1 MAGGGATRLVVSSLR
16 ERGPALWGQLP
27 GPGTHGRTDARSSS
41 VYTYV
46 RDELSRSRCVN
57 GGVFIIFIK
66 YRSSNAIRAQHISM
80 SEVQNKA
87 EKSKRAQCAGDA
99 TGLVLIYGTV
109 QRTREV
115 DSCPC
120 ACRTVCLERSPVSG
134 DAVRRAGRT
143 GSAAS
148 RLLTARRACASACVG
163 GGLAVVAAQC
173 TLAPRGAQPRAPRG
187 ERIC

>member
-99 TGLVLIYGTV
+99 TGFG
-109 QRTREV
+109 TREV
-115 DSCPC
+115 
-120 ACRTVCLERSPVSG
+120 VLVLVELCLERSPVSG

-163 GGLAVVAAQC
+163 GGLAVVAAVH
-173 TLAPRGAQPRAPRG
+173 AGPRGAQPRAPRG

>member
-1 MAGGGATRLVVSSLR
+1 MLEMNYRVAVA
-16 ERGPALWGQLP
+16 
-27 GPGTHGRTDARSSS
+27 
-41 VYTYV
+41 
-46 RDELSRSRCVN
+46 CVN

-115 DSCPC
+115 
-120 ACRTVCLERSPVSG
+120 VLVLVELCLVP
-134 DAVRRAGRT
+134 
-143 GSAAS
+143 
-148 RLLTARRACASACVG
+148 
-163 GGLAVVAAQC
+163 
-173 TLAPRGAQPRAPRG
+173 
-187 ERIC
+187 

>member
-99 TGLVLIYGTV
+99 TGLVLKKL
-109 QRTREV
+109 
-115 DSCPC
+115 S
-120 ACRTVCLERSPVSG
+120 
-134 DAVRRAGRT
+134 
-143 GSAAS
+143 
-148 RLLTARRACASACVG
+148 LLTMKLTLSVMTKYCVYMDMDMG
-163 GGLAVVAAQC
+163 
-173 TLAPRGAQPRAPRG
+173 RGVRVDPIFKTTK
-187 ERIC
+187 E

>member
-1 MAGGGATRLVVSSLR
+1 MLEMNYRVAVA
-16 ERGPALWGQLP
+16 
-27 GPGTHGRTDARSSS
+27 
-41 VYTYV
+41 
-46 RDELSRSRCVN
+46 CVN

-99 TGLVLIYGTV
+99 TGLVHS
-109 QRTREV
+109 R
-115 DSCPC
+115 SC
-120 ACRTVCLERSPVSG
+120 VLVLVELCLERSPVSG

>member
-115 DSCPC
+115 VLVLVELC
-120 ACRTVCLERSPVSG
+120 ALSEVRSPE
-134 DAVRRAGRT
+134 T
-143 GSAAS
+143 
-148 RLLTARRACASACVG
+148 
-163 GGLAVVAAQC
+163 Q
-173 TLAPRGAQPRAPRG
+173 
-187 ERIC
+187 

>member
-41 VYTYV
+41 VSHMLEMNY
-46 RDELSRSRCVN
+46 RARSRCVN

-99 TGLVLIYGTV
+99 TGLVL
-109 QRTREV
+109 EKL
-115 DSCPC
+115 SLCLSNC
-120 ACRTVCLERSPVSG
+120 ALSLERSPVSG

-163 GGLAVVAAQC
+163 GGLAVVAAVH
-173 TLAPRGAQPRAPRG
+173 AGPRGAQPRAPRG